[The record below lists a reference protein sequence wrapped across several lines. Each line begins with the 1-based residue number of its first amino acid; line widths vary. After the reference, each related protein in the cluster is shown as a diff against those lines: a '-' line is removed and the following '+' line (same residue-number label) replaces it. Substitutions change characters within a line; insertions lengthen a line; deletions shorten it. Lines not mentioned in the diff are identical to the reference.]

1 MRTDDQ
7 RRSTNVEDRR
17 GSGPARGGA
26 GGRRASGAGAS
37 ILLRLLMSRGGRR
50 FILPLIVIGV
60 LAFVVF
66 PQQTQVIIGM
76 VLGGGGPA
84 PQSTQLDPATEARFE
99 QDAVAVLGSTEDV
112 WGALYSADGDSY
124 REPTLVLFTGAVNSA
139 CGHASAAMGPFYCP
153 GDQKLY
159 LDLGFFKDMETQ
171 LGARGDFAQAYV
183 IAHEVGHH
191 VQNLEGV
198 LDWSQ
203 AEKQS
208 AGSETAA
215 NHVQVRVEL
224 MADCLAGVWAGEAE
238 SRSQIDIEAGD
249 LEEAI
254 GAAEA
259 VGDDTLQRRS
269 SGAVRPDAFTHGAAE
284 QRIRWFRRGF
294 SSRNPDACAT
304 AQTMPYAR
312 L

>member
-26 GGRRASGAGAS
+26 GGRRASGAGVS
-37 ILLRLLMSRGGRR
+37 ILLRMLMSRSGRR
-50 FILPLIVIGV
+50 FILPLIVVGV
-60 LAFVVF
+60 VAFVAF

-76 VLGGGGPA
+76 VLGGGPA

-112 WGALYSADGDSY
+112 WGALYSADGDTY

-139 CGHASAAMGPFYCP
+139 CGHASAATGPFYCP

-203 AEKQS
+203 AEKQR

-238 SRSQIDIEAGD
+238 SRSQIDIEPGD

-294 SSRNPDACAT
+294 TSRNPDACAT